1 MKFASKNRTTA
12 MCKCSS
18 CNCNRSPKT
27 PANFNV
33 ANTYAKTKIANPTV
47 VWDYKESI
55 HSDIVADV
63 VDPSCKK
70 PENQCFPK
78 FDFDKITKE
87 DRSSRANRGRLNA
100 MVLG

>member
-1 MKFASKNRTTA
+1 MKFSSKNRTTA

-18 CNCNRSPKT
+18 CNCNRSPKS

-47 VWDYKESI
+47 VWDYKECI
-55 HSDIVADV
+55 HPDIAVDV
-63 VDPSCKK
+63 VDPGKK
-70 PENQCFPK
+70 DENHHCPK